1 MGRSAMPADT
11 TSLIEFLLLIFA
23 AVIAGFATAGGVQ
36 AWRSWSNYRRIEKH
50 LGRR

>member
-1 MGRSAMPADT
+1 MPQDPT
-11 TSLIEFLLLIFA
+11 NLVDLLLATLA
-23 AVIAGFATAGGVQ
+23 AVIGGIAIGGAVQ

>member
-1 MGRSAMPADT
+1 MPQDSANLVD
-11 TSLIEFLLLIFA
+11 LLLATLA
-23 AVIAGFATAGGVQ
+23 AVMGGIAIGGAVQ